1 MNAPAA
7 DAVVAQGLTKRFGG
21 FTAVDHLDLRIA
33 RGEVMGFIG
42 PNGAGKSTT
51 IRMFCGLVLPTEGS
65 ASVAGFDVGGEP
77 QQVREHIGYMSQK
90 FSLYGDLTV
99 RENLRFF
106 GGIYHVP
113 RQEMPERIDYAV
125 TMAGLKGQEDVLVA
139 TLAGGWKQRLA
150 LGCAIL
156 HRPPVLFL
164 DEPTSGVEPEARRRF
179 WDLIHELAAGGVTIL
194 VSTHYMDEAEYC
206 NRIALID
213 RGKLVAIGSPGE
225 LRSHGLGGTLYEFE
239 CTPLG
244 AALEALHDAPG
255 VVDAAIFGDRLHVVL
270 KPDGMSAQALT
281 TMLSTRGLQPG
292 AVREVL
298 PSLEDVFVRLV
309 SRGQDTREMA

>member
-1 MNAPAA
+1 MTELVA
-7 DAVVAQGLTKRFGG
+7 DAVIAQRLTKRFGG
-21 FTAVDHLDLRIA
+21 FTAVDGLNLRIE

-51 IRMFCGLVLPTEGS
+51 IRMFCGLIVPTEGS
-65 ASVAGFDVGGEP
+65 ASVAGFDVGRQP

-113 RQEMPERIDYAV
+113 RHEMTERVGYAV
-125 TMAGLKGQEDVLVA
+125 TMAGLKGREDRLVA

-213 RGKLVAIGSPGE
+213 RGRLVAIGSPGE
-225 LRSHGLGGTLYEFE
+225 LRSHGLGGPLYEVE

-244 AALEALHDAPG
+244 AALETLHGAPG
-255 VVDAAIFGDRLHVVL
+255 VVDAAIFGDKLHVVL
-270 KPDGMSAQALT
+270 KPDGMSPQELT
-281 TMLSTRGLQPG
+281 AMLSARGLQSG
-292 AVREVL
+292 TAREVL

-309 SRGQDTREMA
+309 SRGQDTREMS

>member
-1 MNAPAA
+1 MNGPAL
-7 DAVVAQGLTKRFGG
+7 DAVVAEGLTKRFGG
-21 FTAVDHLDLRIA
+21 FTAVDHLSLRIA

-51 IRMFCGLVLPTEGS
+51 IRMFCGLIPPTEGN
-65 ASVAGFDVGGEP
+65 AMVAGFNVAGAS
-77 QQVREHIGYMSQK
+77 QQVREHIGYMSQR

-106 GGIYHVP
+106 AGIYRVP
-113 RQEMPERIDYAV
+113 PRELAARMDYAV
-125 TMAGLKGQEDVLVA
+125 TMAGLKGQEDTLVG

-164 DEPTSGVEPEARRRF
+164 DEPTSGVEPQARRRF
-179 WDLIHELAAGGVTIL
+179 WDLIHDLAAGGVTTL

-225 LRSHGLGGTLYEFE
+225 LRRSGLGGTLYEIE
-239 CTPLG
+239 CAPAG
-244 AALEALHDAPG
+244 AALDVLHEIPG
-255 VVDAAIFGDRLHVVL
+255 VLEAAIFGDRLHVVL
-270 KPDGMSAQALT
+270 EPAGPSAQALT
-281 TMLSTRGLQPG
+281 ERMSASGLHPG
-292 AVREVL
+292 PARQVL
-298 PSLEDVFVRLV
+298 PSLEDVFVHLV
-309 SRGQDTREMA
+309 ARGQETRKIT